1 MNRIAALEEFVKKDP
16 DDPFPRYGLAM
27 AYREAGQHDQAQVH
41 FDVLLSQF
49 PDYIAAY
56 LMAGGNL
63 ISLGRSQD
71 AAEVFRRGVEAATRN
86 GDDHARSE
94 LEAAL
99 AELEESQ

>member
-1 MNRIAALEEFVKKDP
+1 MDRIAALEEFVKKDP

-27 AYREAGQHDQAQVH
+27 AYREAGRHDEAQDH
-41 FDVLLSQF
+41 FEVLLAQF
-49 PDYIAAY
+49 PEYIAAY

-63 ISLGRSQD
+63 VSLGRHQE
-71 AAEVFRRGVEAATRN
+71 AAEVYRRGVEAASRA
-86 GDDHARSE
+86 GDAHARSE